1 MVHTVLRKTFFDKTG
16 PNSRLHC
23 KKHPKL
29 THFSTF
35 TNPID
40 PHLSRTVFSS
50 AIHWSQPF
58 FNFQCCQSSKLKHF
72 DYFRHFRHF
81 S

>member
-1 MVHTVLRKTFFDKTG
+1 MVHTVLRKTFFDEKDPTRDYTV
-16 PNSRLHC
+16 N

-50 AIHWSQPF
+50 AIQWCQPF

-72 DYFRHFRHF
+72 D
-81 S
+81 

>member
-1 MVHTVLRKTFFDKTG
+1 MVHAVLRKTFFDKKDPT
-16 PNSRLHC
+16 RDYTE
-23 KKHPKL
+23 HPKL

-50 AIHWSQPF
+50 AIQWGQPF
-58 FNFQCCQSSKLKHF
+58 FNFQCCQSSKLKDF
-72 DYFRHFRHF
+72 DHFRHF